1 MEIQAGIPKSLYLAC
16 KSTPGLLVLSFL
28 KAVVKLYP
36 LATFCWVNKDEKYI
50 VKQIF
55 LAY

>member
-36 LATFCWVNKDEKYI
+36 LATFCWVNKDENI
-50 VKQIF
+50 
-55 LAY
+55 